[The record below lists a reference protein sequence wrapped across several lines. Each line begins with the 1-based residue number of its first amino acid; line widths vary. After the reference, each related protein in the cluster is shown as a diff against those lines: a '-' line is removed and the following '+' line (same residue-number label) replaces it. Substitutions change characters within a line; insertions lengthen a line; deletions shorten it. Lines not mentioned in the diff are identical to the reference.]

1 MKNNTLDN
9 NSTNYSNIRINF
21 NEKRSSVNLERM
33 NTNKLMTKETNSDKK
48 KLINPLKIVYNHQKN
63 KIK

>member
-48 KLINPLKIVYNHQKN
+48 KLINPLKIAYNHQKN